1 MDESDSDMVDF
12 VIVPRELVK
21 ACVEILSTLC
31 SAISK
36 NVNPKNE
43 KNTGEFGKLLGTLS
57 STDNKN
63 VNPKNDNN
71 MGELGKLIA
80 DGDKLHTVASWWLDR
95 APVFEEDREYLKIY
109 LQWPRGFSASGLE
122 TFSRD
127 GHLKKRHM
135 VLLEQYGL
143 SMHEAREKKWMDPWN
158 NTESKL
164 MEKRLYLEFMSSLMW
179 MREDAIERMFEPGFR
194 GTYVEHEE
202 RPINEDASLAKF
214 DDLSFADIDSV
225 ASAQDTPATTTRT
238 ASPAPTERPFE
249 YNNDYKDHQRKD
261 EPPKLPKL
269 KYVAII
275 ETETDKAVY
284 NIEPR
289 RINGEVRK
297 RLESAKEMCDEMVM
311 LGYGG
316 KVKLQDVMDVGMKMA
331 RK

>member
-12 VIVPRELVK
+12 VIVPREPVK
-21 ACVEILSTLC
+21 ACVEILSTLS
-31 SAISK
+31 SAINK

-43 KNTGEFGKLLGTLS
+43 NNTGEFGKLLGTLS
-57 STDNKN
+57 STVNKN
-63 VNPKNDNN
+63 VNSKNDNN
-71 MGELGKLIA
+71 TGELGKLIA
-80 DGDKLHTVASWWLDR
+80 D
-95 APVFEEDREYLKIY
+95 
-109 LQWPRGFSASGLE
+109 ASGLE

-143 SMHEAREKKWMDPWN
+143 SMHEAREKKRMGPRN

-297 RLESAKEMCDEMVM
+297 KLESAKEMCDEMVM
-311 LGYGG
+311 LGYES

-331 RK
+331 KK

>member
-12 VIVPRELVK
+12 VIVPREPVK
-21 ACVEILSTLC
+21 ACVEILSTLS
-31 SAISK
+31 SAINK

-43 KNTGEFGKLLGTLS
+43 NNTGEFGKLLGTLS
-57 STDNKN
+57 STVNKN
-63 VNPKNDNN
+63 VNSKNDNN
-71 MGELGKLIA
+71 TGELGKLIA

-95 APVFEEDREYLKIY
+95 APVFGEDREYLKIY

-143 SMHEAREKKWMDPWN
+143 SMHEAREKKRMGPRN

-214 DDLSFADIDSV
+214 DDLSFADTDSV
-225 ASAQDTPATTTRT
+225 ASAQDTPATTTRA
-238 ASPAPTERPFE
+238 ASPAPTERPFQ

-297 RLESAKEMCDEMVM
+297 KLESAKEMCDEMIM
-311 LGYGG
+311 LGYEG
-316 KVKLQDVMDVGMKMA
+316 KVKLQDFMDVGMKMA